1 MSVVGCMGVE
11 SSGEGAG
18 ETSLGGSA
26 SSGVDDSGCSPSVAG
41 DIPSGASGFPVG

>member
-18 ETSLGGSA
+18 ETSLGGSE
-26 SSGVDDSGCSPSVAG
+26 SSANWKHIELRGTSRVRD
-41 DIPSGASGFPVG
+41 